1 MAKNKGQSIQFPSQ
15 AVSDATKQSKE
26 YGLSVARAIEQDWF
40 NKDNGAGRYYQTRDE
55 YHRLRLYARGEQSI
69 KKYKDEFAINGDL
82 SYLNLDW
89 KPVPIVPKFVDI
101 VVNGMQDRLF
111 SIKAFAQDPISTG
124 KRTKFVNNIQRDLAA
139 KKILADIEAELGV
152 NARNVPEEDLPSNT
166 EELELFMQLNYKQ
179 GIEIA
184 QEQAINNVFLSN
196 KYDEIKSRVDY
207 DLAVIGIGCAKH
219 SFNNTD
225 GIKLD
230 YVDPA
235 NLVWSYTE
243 DPNFQDC
250 YYFGEV
256 KKIKVN
262 ELKKQFPELTDETIE
277 QYTKKGSNY
286 VDYSAI
292 GNDRDNAI
300 DDNNVVT
307 VLYFNWKTWESNVYK
322 IKETSSG
329 AEKAIQKDDSFDP
342 PSDKRT
348 RFKKVAQAR
357 EVIYEGAFIL
367 GTYELLKWEKASNMI
382 RPLSNT
388 NKVMMNYILSAPRL
402 YKGNINSL
410 VSKMA
415 PYADLVQLT
424 HLKLQQAIQRMTP
437 SGVYLDADGL
447 AEIDLGNGTSYN
459 PQEALNMYFQTG
471 SIIGRSQTVDGEMNP
486 GKVPIQ
492 ELPGGGG
499 NQIQILIGAYNQYI
513 QIMRDVTGLNE
524 ARDGSDPDPKA
535 LVGVQKLAA
544 ANSNTA
550 TRHILSSS
558 MFITTSL
565 AEAISLR
572 FKDVLEFHPSKEAFI
587 TALGRFTVGSLEE
600 LKELH
605 MHDFGIF
612 LELEPDQE
620 EKQLLEANIQTAL
633 AQKSIFLED
642 AIDIREI
649 NNTKLANQLLKFRRI
664 KKQQVDQQQA
674 QAASTA
680 QAEAQGQAQ
689 VVVEQA
695 KAQAEQIKT
704 ESKIQV
710 STAENELSIKKMEVE
725 ARTKREL
732 MQFEYDLNVQL
743 KELELQAQKELVD
756 AQNTSK
762 EKISLSKVTGPVDAG
777 KPKKSFESKGND
789 VLGGFDLSRFE
800 PR

>member
-15 AVSDATKQSKE
+15 AVSDAIKQSKE

-262 ELKKQFPELTDETIE
+262 ELKKQFPSLTDEAIE
-277 QYTKKGSNY
+277 KYTKKGSNY
-286 VDYSAI
+286 VDYSTI
-292 GNDRDNAI
+292 GNDSNGAI

-322 IKETSSG
+322 IKETTSG

-513 QIMRDVTGLNE
+513 QMMRDVTGLNE

-550 TRHILSSS
+550 TRHVLSSS

-689 VVVEQA
+689 VVVENA

-743 KELELQAQKELVD
+743 KELELQAQKELVN

-762 EKISLSKVTGPVDAG
+762 EKISLSKVTGPVDTG